1 MKKLFTRRL
10 IIYMLTALLIVIV
23 GLFTL
28 RTVATG
34 NRNTISAENKLSDV
48 KDKLISNDENI
59 LRLTDNLGSNSLAK
73 ARAFADMLAIDPS
86 IADDAARMEEI
97 RQRLDVTE
105 LHVIDEKGI
114 ITHSTIPE
122 YVGFDMGSGAQSAAF
137 LAIIDNPSMEIA
149 QEPQMNAAAGIV
161 MQYIG
166 VARSDERGLVQ
177 VGVHPTVL
185 ENTLASTSIDL
196 VLREIDYG
204 TNGYVYAIDPSAGTI
219 LAHKNASL
227 IGTSAASA
235 GFPEEYTGKGRTKI
249 DGVSGY
255 YVAEDFNGTVIG
267 TFLPAS
273 EYYSERNSAM
283 TMIGIT
289 MLIIF
294 VILIVLINRLV
305 DSKIISGI
313 NHIGETVKSMAAGNL
328 NSTLNEQSNPEFA
341 RLSEDINKMSA
352 SISSSL
358 ANNEQLLSKQR
369 QNMINIREVCAEL
382 ESVSEDIQSN
392 SDRIFEG
399 TGEQEEAV
407 NNLKSILDRLT
418 GELSSNVN
426 AAFRITVEM
435 SESVDRISLT
445 SQQINALKDS
455 MDQIARMSKSIET
468 IIDEINSIADQTN
481 ILSINATIEAARAG
495 SAGKG
500 FSVVASEVGSLAQ
513 KSAEAAKRTNDLIT
527 STIAAVKNGQAAT
540 ERTAGIFSETVSDI
554 ERSNSDVRT
563 VAEMVKSSMSIVA
576 EAADGMNLI
585 SRVVEKNVGIA
596 EDTKKVS
603 SNMAGVSGKLMQ
615 LVEQ

>member
-1 MKKLFTRRL
+1 M
-10 IIYMLTALLIVIV
+10 
-23 GLFTL
+23 
-28 RTVATG
+28 
-34 NRNTISAENKLSDV
+34 
-48 KDKLISNDENI
+48 
-59 LRLTDNLGSNSLAK
+59 
-73 ARAFADMLAIDPS
+73 
-86 IADDAARMEEI
+86 
-97 RQRLDVTE
+97 
-105 LHVIDEKGI
+105 
-114 ITHSTIPE
+114 
-122 YVGFDMGSGAQSAAF
+122 
-137 LAIIDNPSMEIA
+137 
-149 QEPQMNAAAGIV
+149 
-161 MQYIG
+161 
-166 VARSDERGLVQ
+166 
-177 VGVHPTVL
+177 
-185 ENTLASTSIDL
+185 
-196 VLREIDYG
+196 
-204 TNGYVYAIDPSAGTI
+204 
-219 LAHKNASL
+219 
-227 IGTSAASA
+227 
-235 GFPEEYTGKGRTKI
+235 
-249 DGVSGY
+249 SGY
-255 YVAEDFNGTVIG
+255 YVAENFNGTVIG

-369 QNMINIREVCAEL
+369 QSMINIREVCAEL

-399 TGEQEEAV
+399 TGEQEQAV

-426 AAFRITVEM
+426 AAFKITGEM
-435 SESVDRISLT
+435 SESVDKISLT
-445 SQQINALKDS
+445 GQQINALKDS
-455 MDQIARMSKSIET
+455 MDQIAIMSKSIES

-500 FSVVASEVGSLAQ
+500 FAVVASEVGSLAQ

-585 SRVVEKNVGIA
+585 SRVVEKNIGIA

-615 LVEQ
+615 LVE

>member
-137 LAIIDNPSMEIA
+137 LDIIDNPSMEIA

-166 VARSDERGLVQ
+166 VARSDERGFVQ

-227 IGTSAASA
+227 IGTPAASA

-255 YVAEDFNGTVIG
+255 YVAENFNGTVIG

-369 QNMINIREVCAEL
+369 QSMINIREVCAEL

-399 TGEQEEAV
+399 TGEQEQAV

-426 AAFRITVEM
+426 AAFKITGEM
-435 SESVDRISLT
+435 SESVDKISLT
-445 SQQINALKDS
+445 GQQINALKDS
-455 MDQIARMSKSIET
+455 MDQIAIMSKSIES

-500 FSVVASEVGSLAQ
+500 FAVVASEVGSLAQ

-585 SRVVEKNVGIA
+585 SRVVEKNIGIA

-615 LVEQ
+615 LVE

>member
-137 LAIIDNPSMEIA
+137 LTIIDNPSMEIA

-249 DGVSGY
+249 DGVPGY

-615 LVEQ
+615 LVE

>member
-1 MKKLFTRRL
+1 
-10 IIYMLTALLIVIV
+10 
-23 GLFTL
+23 
-28 RTVATG
+28 
-34 NRNTISAENKLSDV
+34 
-48 KDKLISNDENI
+48 
-59 LRLTDNLGSNSLAK
+59 
-73 ARAFADMLAIDPS
+73 
-86 IADDAARMEEI
+86 
-97 RQRLDVTE
+97 
-105 LHVIDEKGI
+105 
-114 ITHSTIPE
+114 
-122 YVGFDMGSGAQSAAF
+122 
-137 LAIIDNPSMEIA
+137 
-149 QEPQMNAAAGIV
+149 MNAAAGIV

-249 DGVSGY
+249 DGVPGY

-615 LVEQ
+615 LVE